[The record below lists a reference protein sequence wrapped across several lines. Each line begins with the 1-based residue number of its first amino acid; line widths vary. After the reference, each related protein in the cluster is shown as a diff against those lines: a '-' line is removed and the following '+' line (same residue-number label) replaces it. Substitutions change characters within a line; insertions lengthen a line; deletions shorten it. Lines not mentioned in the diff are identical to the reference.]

1 MPTGFRYPKAT
12 RRHLGFILSRRR
24 GLIRLKS
31 LYRTDSFRSI
41 LPMEVKYA
49 YLLVITRCIPL
60 VTCEFSFP
68 SPLNELTTGCIRLP
82 SQKARQNE
90 GSGRWNIP
98 AVSGSDLCV
107 TKGFLHDR
115 VGFSLGFIMKSGSL
129 PQLFRRCWVRRETD
143 PSTFAAAVV
152 IESS

>member
-1 MPTGFRYPKAT
+1 M
-12 RRHLGFILSRRR
+12 LSRRT